1 MSNIKTQSLHFN
13 SSAFEETEKKLSNLN
28 DADNPSVN
36 VYFNFADKNVAGII
50 VFNYSESALRN
61 YAFEQEVKFNLEKIG
76 GVTGKNN
83 KVIFSKKNFFTRTI
97 NNLQNFGYKLFW
109 GKDNKRISSYTVKS
123 SISYGMDWFGLSG
136 TIQSDF
142 GEYKLSDVVKL
153 SRGKNYVELDDKIY
167 FLPDALKNL
176 SAVSKVEDDKINLPK
191 TSLRQIND
199 FAFEYGISSESYLK
213 NFLNFKNYD
222 LELRKIFCG
231 ELKSYQKFGAAWI
244 FNLYKNNFGAYLADD
259 MGLGKTIQAIAFIC
273 SQGRNF
279 KKPVLIVSP
288 KTVLY
293 NWQNE
298 FSKFAPSQRICVV
311 YGNKFSD
318 SFEDGDTVYLT
329 TYETV
334 VAQQEIF
341 LKLNFDSIIID
352 EVQYIKNLRT
362 QRYQALKK
370 LNSHFKLAL
379 SGTPIENNL
388 EEFWTIFDLLNPGLL
403 GSLSKFMS
411 QYQAQEN
418 NLERLR
424 KIIKPFFLRREK
436 DSVLP
441 DLPARNDEY
450 IFCEMEESQCELYEK
465 ILSAAKKDIAS
476 LPSHYEIKD
485 NAIILQALLYLREVC
500 SEPKLLPP
508 ELQIPCKSCKFEVFK
523 EYSQRIMK
531 SGNDKL
537 VVYSLFPRVLQN
549 LQKWSEEKNWKTFY
563 IDGTTT
569 NRQKIIDD
577 FENSA
582 SGIFFISLKAGGVG
596 INLISCQ
603 YVIIYDTWWN
613 SAVEEQAAARIYR
626 VGQTKPVFIYHFL
639 VRNTVEEKICH
650 LQQLKNE
657 LSQSVIKD
665 ADNPQKFSITDIV
678 KLIFN

>member
-1 MSNIKTQSLHFN
+1 M
-13 SSAFEETEKKLSNLN
+13 
-28 DADNPSVN
+28 
-36 VYFNFADKNVAGII
+36 
-50 VFNYSESALRN
+50 
-61 YAFEQEVKFNLEKIG
+61 
-76 GVTGKNN
+76 
-83 KVIFSKKNFFTRTI
+83 
-97 NNLQNFGYKLFW
+97 
-109 GKDNKRISSYTVKS
+109 
-123 SISYGMDWFGLSG
+123 
-136 TIQSDF
+136 
-142 GEYKLSDVVKL
+142 
-153 SRGKNYVELDDKIY
+153 
-167 FLPDALKNL
+167 
-176 SAVSKVEDDKINLPK
+176 
-191 TSLRQIND
+191 
-199 FAFEYGISSESYLK
+199 
-213 NFLNFKNYD
+213 
-222 LELRKIFCG
+222 
-231 ELKSYQKFGAAWI
+231 
-244 FNLYKNNFGAYLADD
+244 
-259 MGLGKTIQAIAFIC
+259 
-273 SQGRNF
+273 
-279 KKPVLIVSP
+279 
-288 KTVLY
+288 
-293 NWQNE
+293 
-298 FSKFAPSQRICVV
+298 
-311 YGNKFSD
+311 
-318 SFEDGDTVYLT
+318 
-329 TYETV
+329 
-334 VAQQEIF
+334 
-341 LKLNFDSIIID
+341 
-352 EVQYIKNLRT
+352 QYIKNLRT